1 MSQFSISG
9 RVIGGQRAAIPSEP
23 STRQGDLSHTRRPR
37 VIETL
42 RQPRNHPPQQR
53 KERDLI
59 AGPGHRSN
67 IATLVERAT
76 RFTVLVPVPG
86 SRHAE
91 LVHRGLVAALGTLP
105 PELRR
110 SITWDQGIEMSRHR
124 EVSADLGC
132 PVFFCEKGKPWQ
144 RGTNENTNG
153 LLRQYFPKGTD
164 LSAHAPEH
172 LRVVA
177 HQLNRRPRAV
187 LGGRTP
193 AELFAALL
201 PFPDHPLLRP

>member
-1 MSQFSISG
+1 MIS
-9 RVIGGQRAAIPSEP
+9 
-23 STRQGDLSHTRRPR
+23 DRPAH
-37 VIETL
+37 VL
-42 RQPRNHPPQQR
+42 
-53 KERDLI
+53 ERLEAGHWEGDLI

-91 LVHRGLVAALGTLP
+91 VVHRGLVAALGTLP
-105 PELRR
+105 PDLRR
-110 SITWDQGIEMSRHR
+110 SITWDQG
-124 EVSADLGC
+124 
-132 PVFFCEKGKPWQ
+132 
-144 RGTNENTNG
+144 
-153 LLRQYFPKGTD
+153 TD
-164 LSAHAPEH
+164 LSVHTPER
-172 LRVVA
+172 LQAVA

-193 AELFAALL
+193 AELSSALL